1 MNLLGDLRYAFRG
14 LRKSLVFSIS
24 ATLTLA
30 VGIGPI
36 TAVFALVNAVL
47 LRPLPYPQPEQIVT
61 VHPRDTLGAPHE
73 STLDYR
79 TFFDFRTNNRVFEH
93 IVSYRESAFTLTDPG
108 PALQVNG
115 EIVSWDLF
123 ALLRIQPELGRGF
136 RPEEEIPGTHVAVLS
151 YELWRS
157 RFQSDR
163 DVVNRSVVINGRPFR
178 IVGVAPLGFHFPVES
193 PEVGLWTTLAED
205 AVSDFEPLTKQN
217 GARVLDAIARLKP
230 GVTISAAQTQLD
242 SVAAALAKQYPD
254 QNGNISTT
262 YVRSALDHLVGNGRK
277 AIVIVLWAVALVL
290 LIACANVSSLLLT
303 RGAERH
309 REFAVRTAIG
319 ASRGRLIRQLLFE
332 NLALCFLGSIA
343 GIFLTFLF
351 LRLMLPFAGNSIPRL
366 METSIDGHVFVFTL
380 AVILLTTVLVGL
392 APSRD
397 IVKADLS
404 NSLKEG
410 ARGIIGNQDRVR
422 RTLIILQIAMGITL
436 LSGAELLIAD
446 FVHLSSRDLGFRP
459 DHLLTFDVSLPPH
472 EYGTAQQVAFCDR
485 LLEQLRTI
493 PGVRSAVTATPLPLS
508 GHKLPMSFEI
518 EQHPTPGA
526 DRPQCD
532 MAIVTPGYFA
542 AMGIPLIGGRD
553 FSVRDNAS
561 SSPVIIVN
569 RAFAAK
575 YFPRENAIG
584 KRIEPGAT
592 NDDAGP
598 SMHQIIGIVG
608 DARQS
613 AFNSDADPV
622 YYLPYKQLSWSIGTI
637 ILRTSP
643 QPLSLERAATAVVQS
658 LDSRVPVYNIRTMD
672 QLASLAIARPRFQ
685 TILMSAFAIMAL
697 FLTAIGLNGMLA
709 YFVASR
715 KRDMA
720 VRVALGA
727 ERHKIVE
734 LVLRQATVCI
744 LAGLALGILGS
755 FSTQRLLENMVYG
768 HAPSALPSIFLA
780 SALLVSTGL
789 LAVYIPVW
797 RAATLDVMENLRSE

>member
-1 MNLLGDLRYAFRG
+1 MNVLGDIKYAFRG

-36 TAVFALVNAVL
+36 TAVFALVNTVL
-47 LRPLPYPQPEQIVT
+47 LRPLPYPQPDQIVT

-79 TFFDFRTNNRVFEH
+79 TFFDFRAHNRVFEH
-93 IVSYRESAFTLTDPG
+93 LVSYRESAFTLTSPG
-108 PALQVNG
+108 PALQING

-123 ALLRIQPELGRGF
+123 PLLRIQPKLGRGF
-136 RPEEEIPGTHVAVLS
+136 RPDEETPGAHVAVLS
-151 YELWRS
+151 YELWQS
-157 RFQSDR
+157 RFHSDR
-163 DVVNRSVVINGRPFR
+163 NVLGRSVIINGRPFR
-178 IVGVAPLGFHFPVES
+178 VVGVAPPGFRFPVES

-205 AVSDFEPLTKQN
+205 AVSDFEPLTTQN

-230 GVTISAAQTQLD
+230 GVSSSAAQAQLD
-242 SVAAALAKQYPD
+242 SVAAVLAKQYPE

-303 RGAERH
+303 RGTERR

-332 NLALCFLGSIA
+332 NLALCFLGSVT
-343 GIFLTFLF
+343 GILLTYLF
-351 LRLMLPFAGNSIPRL
+351 LRVMLPFAGNSIPRL
-366 METSIDGHVFVFTL
+366 MDTDVDGRVFGFTF
-380 AVILLTTVLVGL
+380 AVMLFTTILVGL

-397 IVKADLS
+397 ILKTDLS
-404 NSLKEG
+404 TFLKEG
-410 ARGIIGNQDRVR
+410 ARGLVGNQDRVR
-422 RTLIILQIAMGITL
+422 RALIILQIAMGITL

-446 FVHLSSRDLGFRP
+446 FVHLSSRNLGFQP
-459 DHLLTFDVSLPPH
+459 DHLLTFNVSLSPH
-472 EYGTAQQVAFCDR
+472 EYKTAQQVAFCDR

-493 PGVRSAVTATPLPLS
+493 PGVKSGVTATPLPLS
-508 GHKLPMSFEI
+508 GNKLPMSFEI

-553 FSVRDNAS
+553 FTVRDNAS

-575 YFPRENAIG
+575 YFPRESAIG

-592 NDDAGP
+592 NDNAGP
-598 SMHQIIGIVG
+598 SMHQIVGIVG

-643 QPLSLERAATAVVQS
+643 QPLPLERAATAVVQS
-658 LDSRVPVYNIRTMD
+658 LDSRVPVYDIKTMD

-685 TILMSAFAIMAL
+685 TILMSTFAFMAL

-715 KRDMA
+715 RREIA

-727 ERHKIVE
+727 ERRKIIR
-734 LVLRQATVCI
+734 LVLKQAALCI
-744 LAGLALGILGS
+744 AAGLALGILGT
-755 FSTQRLLENMVYG
+755 FSEQRLLENMLYG
-768 HAPSALPSIFLA
+768 RAPGAFSSIVLA
-780 SALLVSTGL
+780 SALLVCAGL
-789 LAVYIPVW
+789 LAVYIPVR